1 MALKSTIL
9 KAQVSLSDMDR
20 HYYQELSLTI
30 AQHPSENAQRLMVR
44 LLAYLLN
51 ADSDLEFTKGLCADD
66 EPEIWR
72 KSLSGEILLW
82 VELGLPDEKRL
93 KKAANQA
100 QQVLLYTY
108 GDSKQQQWWQKNQR
122 KLASFSN
129 VSVFSLDI
137 DETQAL
143 SQMLARNMQF
153 TVTVQDTEVWFA
165 SESHSVV
172 IQPKKLQ

>member
-51 ADSDLEFTKGLCADD
+51 ADSNLEFTKGLCADD

-72 KSLSGEILLW
+72 KSLSGEVLLW

-93 KKAANQA
+93 KKPQTRHSKFCFILMATASNSNGGKKTNA
-100 QQVLLYTY
+100 SLPASVTSLY
-108 GDSKQQQWWQKNQR
+108 S
-122 KLASFSN
+122 A
-129 VSVFSLDI
+129 
-137 DETQAL
+137 
-143 SQMLARNMQF
+143 
-153 TVTVQDTEVWFA
+153 
-165 SESHSVV
+165 
-172 IQPKKLQ
+172 